1 MFSSEEALRKRLLD
15 PAFWR
20 PRLATLSDNP
30 KQITVQVR
38 AELAQPGTDVFEL
51 ELRAHDGIALHA
63 FLARS
68 AFHSQAAGAHIRPCS
83 DLTTCAIDW
92 RSVDEGM
99 TDVVF
104 PRIVERRMED
114 RVLDVLRLV
123 DAVAVV
129 EKLPE
134 SSVHL
139 HAGLGPP
146 PDEFILAELVR
157 SMGRTPPHA

>member
-20 PRLATLSDNP
+20 PRLATLSENP
-30 KQITVQVR
+30 RRLVVQAR
-38 AELAQPGTDVFEL
+38 PDLSQPGIDVL
-51 ELRAHDGIALHA
+51 ELQLLAHDGVALRA

-68 AFHSQAAGAHIRPCS
+68 AFHTRADSVRVRPCT

-92 RSVDEGM
+92 RSVEEGQ

-104 PRIVERRMED
+104 PRFPERRMED

-123 DAVAVV
+123 DAIASV
-129 EKLPE
+129 EHVSE
-134 SSVHL
+134 SCIHL
-139 HAGLGPP
+139 RCGLGPP
-146 PDEFILAELVR
+146 PDEFVVAELVR
-157 SMGRTPPHA
+157 SLDRPSARA